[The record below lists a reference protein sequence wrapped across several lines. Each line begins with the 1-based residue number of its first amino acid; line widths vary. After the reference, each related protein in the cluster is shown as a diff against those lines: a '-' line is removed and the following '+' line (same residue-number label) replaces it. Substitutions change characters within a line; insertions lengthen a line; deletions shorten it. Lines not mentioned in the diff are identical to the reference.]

1 MTATDTTALAFPF
14 TMTQRD
20 RYRVQRALSRR
31 SRGARIYQWSC
42 VLLAALT
49 QVIAI
54 LRASRHHASIAL
66 AIAEWAPYTVFL
78 MLWGFALIPF
88 SQWIAARRHMKV
100 PAIRGE
106 WTFEIRSEGLTARG
120 PMTTTTVSWDA
131 IERVV
136 ETPEF
141 LLFYYAK
148 NCAYFLPTHAIATE
162 ADMHA
167 VRLIVS
173 AHMPDRVQWREEPAA
188 EASVC

>member
-1 MTATDTTALAFPF
+1 MTATNTTALAFPF

-31 SRGARIYQWSC
+31 SRGNRIFQWGC
-42 VLLAALT
+42 VLLAVLT
-49 QVIAI
+49 QMIAI
-54 LRASRHHASIAL
+54 LGASRRHVSVAL
-66 AIAEWAPYTVFL
+66 AVAEWAPYTVL
-78 MLWGFALIPF
+78 LTLWGFTLVPL

-100 PAIRGE
+100 PAVRGE
-106 WTFEIRSEGLTARG
+106 WTFEIRSDGLTARG

-131 IERVV
+131 IARVV

-148 NCAYFLPTHAIATE
+148 NCAYFLPTHAIATA

-173 AHMPDRVQWREEPAA
+173 AHMPGRVEWREEQAA
-188 EASVC
+188 ETVVC